1 MSFMNVLPRDKQIAV
16 IAALCDG
23 LGVRAVSRIT
33 GVNRGTVAALALKVG
48 RGAAELHDRMM
59 VGLRVNRCELDE
71 LWSYV
76 GKKQAQVNKR
86 DLGAAAVGD
95 QYTFIGLAA
104 SSRAIIAYRTGKRD
118 SGNTHDFI
126 ADLRQRV
133 IGSPEISTDGF
144 LPYKNAIR
152 AEFGNRIA
160 HGTVNKTYSVTH
172 IGMKEAARRYSPA
185 QVVAVEYDVVS
196 GVPAQI
202 STSYVE
208 RSNLSIRM
216 GIKRFARL
224 SNGFSKKL
232 DAHCAAVSLYV
243 AHYNLCRVHETLRS
257 TPAQALGVADRVWT
271 IGDLLDAALAT
282 QPITPVTTAPDR
294 RKRFRVV
301 EGGKE

>member
-1 MSFMNVLPRDKQIAV
+1 MNFLSRDKQIEV

-33 GVNRGTVAALALKVG
+33 GVNRGSVAALALKVG

-59 VGLRVNRCELDE
+59 VGVRTGRLELDE

-76 GKKQAQVNKR
+76 GKKQAQVDKTE
-86 DLGAAAVGD
+86 LGAAAVGD
-95 QYTFIGLAA
+95 QYTYIGLAA

-160 HGTVNKTYSVTH
+160 HGVINKTYSVTH
-172 IGMKEAARRYSPA
+172 LAVKEAARRYSPA
-185 QVVAVEYDVVS
+185 QVVAVEYEVVS

-216 GIKRFARL
+216 GMKRFARL

-232 DAHCAAVSLYV
+232 EAHCAAVSLYV
-243 AHYNLCRVHETLRS
+243 THYNLCRVHESLKQ
-257 TPAQALGVADRVWT
+257 TPAMALGIAERVWT
-271 IGDLLDAALAT
+271 IGDLLDAAIAT

-294 RKRFRVV
+294 RKHFRVV
-301 EGGKE
+301 DGGKA

>member
-1 MSFMNVLPRDKQIAV
+1 MNILSREKQIEV

-23 LGVRAVSRIT
+23 LGVRATSRIT

-59 VGLRVNRCELDE
+59 VGLRPSRLELDE

-76 GKKQAQVNKR
+76 AKKQARVGKNE
-86 DLGAAAVGD
+86 LAAAAVGD
-95 QYTFIGLAA
+95 QYTYIALAA
-104 SSRAIIAYRTGKRD
+104 SSRAIVSYFTGKRD
-118 SGNTHDFI
+118 SGSTHDFI

-144 LPYKNAIR
+144 RPYQNAIR

-160 HGTVNKTYSVTH
+160 HGVINKTYSVTH
-172 IGMKEAARRYSPA
+172 LAVKEAARRYSPA
-185 QVVAVEYDVVS
+185 QVVAVARDVIS
-196 GVPAQI
+196 GVPAEI

-224 SNGFSKKL
+224 SNGFSKRL
-232 DAHCAAVSLYV
+232 ENHCAAVSLYV
-243 AHYNLCRVHETLRS
+243 AHYNLCRVHGSLRS
-257 TPAQALGVADRVWT
+257 TPAMALGIAERVWT

-282 QPITPVTTAPDR
+282 QPIDPVVTAPDR
-294 RKRFRVV
+294 RKRFTVID
-301 EGGKE
+301 GGKSD